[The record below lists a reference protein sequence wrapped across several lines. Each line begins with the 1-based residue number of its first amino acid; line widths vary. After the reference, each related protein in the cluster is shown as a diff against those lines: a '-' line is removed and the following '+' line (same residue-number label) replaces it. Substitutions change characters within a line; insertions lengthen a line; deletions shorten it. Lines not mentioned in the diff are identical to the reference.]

1 VPVDFFPCSAFC
13 RKVCGILPQNAVHYA
28 AKRDVICGK
37 MGGVLPQN
45 AASFCGKTGHYFAAK
60 RIGFRKK

>member
-1 VPVDFFPCSAFC
+1 
-13 RKVCGILPQNAVHYA
+13 VCGILPQNALHYA

-45 AASFCGKTGHYFAAK
+45 AASFCRKTGHYFAAK